1 MFPSLNNIIRNV
13 SSIPQVL
20 SFDCEWIGT
29 KQDLV
34 GIQWIH
40 YSIEW
45 GWMNY
50 THILYWWNQLLIP

>member
-1 MFPSLNNIIRNV
+1 MFLNLNNIIRNV
-13 SSIPQVL
+13 SSIAQVL

-45 GWMNY
+45 GLMNY
-50 THILYWWNQLLIP
+50 THILYW